1 MWGLGVTAEGLSVAP
16 PPPPLLP
23 LLLLLTLALVAP
35 SRGGGGCAELACG
48 ERERCCDAA
57 NATAVR
63 CCKLPLHAFLD
74 NVGWFVRKLSGLLI
88 LLVLFAIGY
97 FLQRII
103 CPSPRRY
110 PRGQARPGQARPGPP
125 GGAGQPG
132 APGPPDDDDD
142 DSPAL
147 LRDEAAAGSQD
158 SLLDSGCGG
167 RGRAGGGRSATSC
180 ASEHELRVVT
190 PIFLQL
196 PSYEEVKYLPT
207 YEESMRLQQ
216 LSPGEVVLPVS
227 VLGRPRGGGAGES
240 DGGGEGRFP
249 LI

>member
-1 MWGLGVTAEGLSVAP
+1 MWGAGVTAEGL
-16 PPPPLLP
+16 P
-23 LLLLLTLALVAP
+23 LLLLLALVAP

-57 NATAVR
+57 NATAAR

-110 PRGQARPGQARPGPP
+110 PRGQARPGPP
-125 GGAGQPG
+125 GAAGPR
-132 APGPPDDDDD
+132 DDDD

-158 SLLDSGCGG
+158 SLLDSGGGGLG
-167 RGRAGGGRSATSC
+167 RGDGGRSAPSC
-180 ASEHELRVVT
+180 ASEHELRVV
-190 PIFLQL
+190 PPVLLQL
-196 PSYEEVKYLPT
+196 PSYEEVKTLPT

-216 LSPGEVVLPVS
+216 PSPGEVVLPAS
-227 VLGRPRGGGAGES
+227 ALGRPQGGGAGES
-240 DGGGEGRFP
+240 DGGEGCFP

>member
-1 MWGLGVTAEGLSVAP
+1 MWGPGAATEGPWVAP
-16 PPPPLLP
+16 APPPLLP
-23 LLLLLTLALVAP
+23 LLLALALALVAP
-35 SRGGGGCAELACG
+35 SRGGGGCTELACG
-48 ERERCCDAA
+48 ERERCCAAA

-74 NVGWFVRKLSGLLI
+74 NVGWFVRKLSGLFI

-110 PRGQARPGQARPGPP
+110 PRGQPRPGQP
-125 GGAGQPG
+125 GGAGAPG
-132 APGPPDDDDD
+132 AAGPPDDDD

-147 LRDEAAAGSQD
+147 LRDEATAGSQD
-158 SLLDSGCGG
+158 SLLDSGRRG
-167 RGRAGGGRSATSC
+167 RGGGGRAAAAC
-180 ASEHELRVVT
+180 ASEHELRVVS
-190 PIFLQL
+190 PVFLQL

-216 LSPGEVVLPVS
+216 LSPGDVVLPVS
-227 VLGRPRGGGAGES
+227 VLGQPRAGGAGEP
-240 DGGGEGRFP
+240 DGGQQRFQ